1 VVLGETPQLSLGED
15 GTFLCVSGMKI
26 AAGRAMSYRQDDAVA
41 GAVTF
46 DPVKSVGVAQVL
58 VVDDSQ
64 MIRDVVVWLLRAS
77 GYRVLAAENGLAA
90 QLLLRAEHPTLIISD
105 LNMPLGDGW
114 ELLTFCHM
122 HCPEIPVMIISG
134 EGLGKRPEI
143 ERWAAGFLAKPFD
156 FLKFRA
162 AVDQLISC
170 ATGGM

>member
-1 VVLGETPQLSLGED
+1 
-15 GTFLCVSGMKI
+15 
-26 AAGRAMSYRQDDAVA
+26 MSYRQDDAVA

-114 ELLTFCHM
+114 ELLFH
-122 HCPEIPVMIISG
+122 EN
-134 EGLGKRPEI
+134 LQRPDLPFFVI
-143 ERWAAGFLAKPFD
+143 TALPLTSAGGADRFAHEFIQNPIDLDA
-156 FLKFRA
+156 LLA
-162 AVDQLISC
+162 AVRHYIGAPRGADASI
-170 ATGGM
+170 